1 MGLWDS
7 SASWPEGHRVMEL
20 YVASL
25 RPDARDAG
33 EGLRLARFI
42 GSPKAEPWG
51 VCVAMHVSTSPDH
64 VGRVL
69 PGPRMDTHQ
78 SHLRP

>member
-1 MGLWDS
+1 MALWDF

-33 EGLRLARFI
+33 EGVRRARFV
-42 GSPKAEPWG
+42 GSPKAEP
-51 VCVAMHVSTSPDH
+51 
-64 VGRVL
+64 
-69 PGPRMDTHQ
+69 
-78 SHLRP
+78 